1 VSTLSDPAQYRQSA
15 AECLRAMHA
24 TSNER
29 SKAVLLLMAEAWAKL
44 ADQAEQLVER
54 SPPIALAS
62 AMPPE
67 ADERPFQDIDLIEW
81 R

>member
-1 VSTLSDPAQYRQSA
+1 LSDPAQYRQSA

-24 TSNER
+24 TSNAR

-54 SPPIALAS
+54 SPPSALAS

-67 ADERPFQDIDLIEW
+67 ADGRPQDIDLIEW

>member
-29 SKAVLLLMAEAWAKL
+29 SKAVLLMMAEAWAKL
-44 ADQAEQLVER
+44 AEQAEEPAER
-54 SPPIALAS
+54 TLG
-62 AMPPE
+62 
-67 ADERPFQDIDLIEW
+67 R
-81 R
+81 

>member
-1 VSTLSDPAQYRQSA
+1 LSDPAQYRQSA

-54 SPPIALAS
+54 SPPLAS
-62 AMPPE
+62 PMPPE
-67 ADERPFQDIDLIEW
+67 ADGRSFQDIDLIES